1 MDARR
6 FELNAPAVIAETIDG
21 EVMVM
26 NLQAGIYYSVTAEG
40 AYIWPALVAGVPVDI
55 LQAGVARGTDA
66 PADAVAAD
74 LAVFVQ
80 RLLDES
86 LLRPLSTTTG
96 RPDAIPP
103 SDQTR
108 KLYRGFGFERYDDMR
123 AMLVIDPV
131 HEVGDF
137 GWPQKAKPG
146 GR

>member
-40 AYIWPALVAGVPVDI
+40 ALIWSALVAGVPVDI
-55 LQAGVARGTDA
+55 LQAGVVRGTGA

-74 LAVFVQ
+74 LAAFVQ

-96 RPDAIPP
+96 RPDATPP
-103 SDQTR
+103 FDQPR

-131 HEVGDF
+131 HEVGEF
-137 GWPQKAKPG
+137 GWPQKAKPE